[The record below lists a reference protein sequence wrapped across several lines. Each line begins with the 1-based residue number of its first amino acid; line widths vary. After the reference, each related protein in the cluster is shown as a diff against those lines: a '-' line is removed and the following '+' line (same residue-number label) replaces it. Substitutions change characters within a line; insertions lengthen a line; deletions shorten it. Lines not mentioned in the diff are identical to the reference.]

1 MALIPQEEI
10 NELRMQVNI
19 IDVISSYIPL
29 SHKGKNYFG
38 VCPFHEDHSPS
49 MSVSEEKQ
57 IYKCFSCGAAG
68 NVFTFVQNFENV
80 SFIEALQIVAQKYG
94 FPLSASVKQIKSD
107 KNTKYYDILDITTK
121 FYQNN
126 LKTEFGK
133 QAMQYLEKRGLNK
146 EAILEFNIGLALNS
160 NNSLT
165 NFLKSKKYQNE
176 DLDKVGL
183 VSIKDNIANDY
194 FVNRIMFPL
203 EDSNGKIIGYSGR
216 IYYESNAPKYL
227 NTKETLLFKKGQML
241 FNYSRAKPYIR
252 NEKKVI
258 LVEGYM
264 DAIRLYLNGIK
275 NVVAIMGTSLTKEQT
290 SLLKKLN
297 AKIIL
302 CLDND
307 APGQKAI
314 YEIGKE
320 LKNNNFEVEV
330 IKLSNEKDPDE
341 YVLKEGIKAFEKNLK
356 NPLKYLDFSLN
367 YLKQNKNLGQTVDLA
382 DYINAVL
389 KDLEKET
396 DEILID
402 LTLKKL
408 VTDYNLDYDILKSKL
423 KNLTQ
428 EQKVKEIKEEPK
440 VKNKKNRYNMA
451 CEKILFYMMNEPKYV
466 RMYQNNL
473 VFLDNLNYREIAKE
487 IIYYYETNKD
497 INMADFVS
505 FASSN
510 ERFFPD
516 VLHIINESDDNLE
529 ENVFNDYLKKIKV
542 KNKEKTIKELKV
554 NLKEEL
560 DKNKKMEIAMKIAEL
575 KKGSV

>member
-94 FPLSASVKQIKSD
+94 FPLSASIKQIKSD

-183 VSIKDNIANDY
+183 VSIKDDIANDY
-194 FVNRIMFPL
+194 FINRIMFPL

-216 IYYESNAPKYL
+216 IYYETNAPKYL

-382 DYINAVL
+382 DYVNAVL

-428 EQKVKEIKEEPK
+428 EEKVKEIKEEPK
-440 VKNKKNRYNMA
+440 VKNKINRYNMA